1 MSSVRESRRGDILH
15 AALKE
20 FCAKGFEVVS
30 MSEIARRAQIGKST
44 IYEYFPSKEQ
54 LLLETA
60 QMLLEHLLEELE
72 RAFSQAQTFRE
83 KLICYYRA
91 VDRLVERIGVNFPMF
106 FVTEPITGVMLEC
119 VDTFRE
125 ALFQKIGQEFRSAQ
139 DRGELDAALDAEV
152 AATLLTT
159 QITPLLL
166 KTMCRFQ
173 VEDAAEKIVDILMYG
188 IAARPAGAETAAS
201 RKQRKED

>member
-1 MSSVRESRRGDILH
+1 MLFRSR
-15 AALKE
+15 AALQE
-20 FCAKGFEVVS
+20 FCAKGIEAVS

-54 LLLETA
+54 LLVDTSR
-60 QMLLEHLLEELE
+60 MLLDHLLEELE
-72 RAFSQAQTFRE
+72 RAFSQARTFRE
-83 KLICYYRA
+83 KLICYYRS

-125 ALFQKIGQEFRSAQ
+125 ALFQKIGREFRSAQ
-139 DRGELDAALDAEV
+139 ERGELDASLDPEV

-166 KTMCRFQ
+166 KTMGRFE
-173 VEDAAEKIVDILMYG
+173 VEDAAGTIVDILMYG
-188 IAARPAGAETAAS
+188 IAAR
-201 RKQRKED
+201 D